1 MLHREKYGFGWEDT
15 NLEFK
20 YLIRFSTHK
29 KQLKKNKHGKKKRKK
44 LFLDE
49 SRVWNFAVD
58 QMERKQF
65 RDYRFGYFFHTNA
78 KESYFHINLTNMSKD
93 LTGLSNLE
101 KNWYMGKGQ
110 YLIDKKQPQYLQ
122 S

>member
-29 KQLKKNKHGKKKRKK
+29 KQLKRNKHGEKKGKK

-49 SRVWNFAVD
+49 SRV
-58 QMERKQF
+58 
-65 RDYRFGYFFHTNA
+65 
-78 KESYFHINLTNMSKD
+78 
-93 LTGLSNLE
+93 
-101 KNWYMGKGQ
+101 
-110 YLIDKKQPQYLQ
+110 
-122 S
+122 

>member
-29 KQLKKNKHGKKKRKK
+29 KTIKKKISMAKKKKRKK

-58 QMERKQF
+58 QMERKQL
-65 RDYRFGYFFHTNA
+65 RDYRFRYFFHTNA
-78 KESYFHINLTNMSKD
+78 KEFYFHINLTNMSKD
-93 LTGLSNLE
+93 LTVLTNLQ
-101 KNWYMGKGQ
+101 KN
-110 YLIDKKQPQYLQ
+110 
-122 S
+122 